1 VEKDMYILTG
11 WKYVTYKFNLH
22 TCSGIHEQ
30 NFETLR
36 SDPSN
41 WLQTL
46 VASSISL
53 ALNTLRTT
61 SQIKTQ
67 VSRQYERIRT
77 CFDILIGSAM
87 AQAVSSLPL
96 TTGAR
101 VHARV
106 STCGICGEYSGPE
119 TGPKNTSRR

>member
-1 VEKDMYILTG
+1 MYILTG
-11 WKYVTYKFNLH
+11 WKYVTYKFNVH

-30 NFETLR
+30 HFETLR

-61 SQIKTQ
+61 SPIKTQ
-67 VSRQYERIRT
+67 VSRQYERTRT

-87 AQAVSSLPL
+87 AQAVSSRHL
-96 TTGAR
+96 TKGAR

-106 STCGICGEYSGPE
+106 SICGICDEYSGPE
-119 TGPKNTSRR
+119 TGPKRNTSRR